1 MRKLKNQHLHLY
13 ELQELIHKAENHKH
27 ASKLMEAI
35 QEHMMQYKKARL
47 VEDQISYE
55 DLALVDNFDE
65 DEVTFALNRQIIKN
79 RKDKVALQK
88 AKKLATQLQE
98 LKKISI
104 EGMKAVVDTI
114 NSINDNSKKIVF
126 KNFDQ
131 AGVNVLL
138 QRAPA
143 VLEDLQQAKRVTED
157 QHYKGINEDD
167 YDSDSS
173 GNQSE
178 NDRINQITQIQ

>member
-1 MRKLKNQHLHLY
+1 M
-13 ELQELIHKAENHKH
+13 I
-27 ASKLMEAI
+27 
-35 QEHMMQYKKARL
+35 
-47 VEDQISYE
+47 
-55 DLALVDNFDE
+55 DNFDE

-88 AKKLATQLQE
+88 AKKLETQLQE

-104 EGMKAVVDTI
+104 DGMKAVVDTI

-131 AGVNVLL
+131 ADVNVLL

-143 VLEDLQQAKRVTED
+143 VLEDLQQARRVTED
-157 QHYKGINEDD
+157 QYYKGINEDD

-173 GNQSE
+173 GN
-178 NDRINQITQIQ
+178 

>member
-1 MRKLKNQHLHLY
+1 M
-13 ELQELIHKAENHKH
+13 I
-27 ASKLMEAI
+27 
-35 QEHMMQYKKARL
+35 
-47 VEDQISYE
+47 
-55 DLALVDNFDE
+55 DNFDE

-88 AKKLATQLQE
+88 AKKLETQLQE

-104 EGMKAVVDTI
+104 DGMKAVVDTI

-131 AGVNVLL
+131 ADVNVLL

-143 VLEDLQQAKRVTED
+143 VLEDLQQARRVTED
-157 QHYKGINEDD
+157 QYYKGINEDD

>member
-1 MRKLKNQHLHLY
+1 
-13 ELQELIHKAENHKH
+13 LI
-27 ASKLMEAI
+27 
-35 QEHMMQYKKARL
+35 
-47 VEDQISYE
+47 
-55 DLALVDNFDE
+55 DNFDE

-88 AKKLATQLQE
+88 AKKLETQLQE

-104 EGMKAVVDTI
+104 DGMKAVVDTI

-131 AGVNVLL
+131 ADVNVLL

-143 VLEDLQQAKRVTED
+143 VLEDLQQARRVTED
-157 QHYKGINEDD
+157 QYYKGINEDD

>member
-1 MRKLKNQHLHLY
+1 
-13 ELQELIHKAENHKH
+13 
-27 ASKLMEAI
+27 MEAI
-35 QEHMMQYKKARL
+35 QQHMMQYKKARL

-55 DLALVDNFDE
+55 DLALIDNFDE

-88 AKKLATQLQE
+88 AKKLETQLQE

-104 EGMKAVVDTI
+104 DGMKAVVDTI

-131 AGVNVLL
+131 ADVNVLL

-143 VLEDLQQAKRVTED
+143 VLEEL
-157 QHYKGINEDD
+157 
-167 YDSDSS
+167 
-173 GNQSE
+173 
-178 NDRINQITQIQ
+178 

>member
-1 MRKLKNQHLHLY
+1 
-13 ELQELIHKAENHKH
+13 LI
-27 ASKLMEAI
+27 
-35 QEHMMQYKKARL
+35 
-47 VEDQISYE
+47 
-55 DLALVDNFDE
+55 DNFDE

-88 AKKLATQLQE
+88 AKKLETQLQE

-104 EGMKAVVDTI
+104 DGMKAVVDTI

-131 AGVNVLL
+131 ADVNVLL

-143 VLEDLQQAKRVTED
+143 VLEDLQQARRVTED
-157 QHYKGINEDD
+157 QYYKGINEDD

-178 NDRINQITQIQ
+178 NDKINQITQIQ